1 MGRFHRQKG
10 FDLLLAA
17 FSRLKD
23 RYPEWSLTIFGDG
36 PMRPQIES
44 LSNELGLRDKVLLP
58 GLVKN
63 PHEVFRQADIFV
75 LSSRWEGMPA
85 ALMEAMSCG
94 LPVISTDCRTGPRE
108 IIRDGVDG
116 ILVPPED
123 VEALEAAM
131 DRLMSDKSE
140 RERLSYNAVKV
151 NERFALE
158 KVMGMWE
165 ELLKEVAP
173 ASIGGG

>member
-44 LSNELGLRDKVLLP
+44 LRNELGLRDKVLLP

-75 LSSRWEGMPA
+75 LSSRSEGMPA

-94 LPVISTDCRTGPRE
+94 LPVISTD
-108 IIRDGVDG
+108 
-116 ILVPPED
+116 L
-123 VEALEAAM
+123 

>member
-1 MGRFHRQKG
+1 
-10 FDLLLAA
+10 
-17 FSRLKD
+17 
-23 RYPEWSLTIFGDG
+23 
-36 PMRPQIES
+36 
-44 LSNELGLRDKVLLP
+44 
-58 GLVKN
+58 
-63 PHEVFRQADIFV
+63 
-75 LSSRWEGMPA
+75 
-85 ALMEAMSCG
+85 
-94 LPVISTDCRTGPRE
+94 
-108 IIRDGVDG
+108 
-116 ILVPPED
+116 
-123 VEALEAAM
+123 M